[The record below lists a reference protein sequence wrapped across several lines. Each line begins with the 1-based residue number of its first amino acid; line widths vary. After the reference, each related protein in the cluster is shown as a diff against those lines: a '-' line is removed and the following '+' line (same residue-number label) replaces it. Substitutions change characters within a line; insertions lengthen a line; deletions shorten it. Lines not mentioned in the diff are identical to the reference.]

1 MPRRPGAPALQ
12 QQGRLFM
19 SIRLRWLCVCFAA
32 ALSVAGCAGRP
43 PGGLVPVAAPA
54 EVTARVPIL
63 AVSLRRPS
71 DDAGLLF
78 DGRRTLTPRFAALT
92 ISLPPG
98 HKTGEVAWPS
108 SAQPDPTASFAATQ
122 VELLDERA
130 FAAALRQRTA
140 GPQKRHVLVFVH
152 GYNTRFDEAAFRFA
166 QIVHDA
172 GAPVT
177 PVLFS
182 WASWGGITA
191 YPYDRESAAIGRD
204 ALEALLA
211 RLARDPGVG
220 EISVLAHSM
229 GGWLAMEAL
238 RQMAIRQGRVPSKIT
253 DLMLA
258 SPDIDVDV
266 AMAQGRVVTQG
277 SSAPNRT
284 ERGAIRPRVTLFI
297 SRDDR
302 ALGLARL
309 IWGSRDRLGSI
320 DPDSEPY
327 RTNLARAGVEVVDLT
342 DEASRDRLA
351 HGKFAES
358 PRAVQLIG
366 QRLAAGQSVGGAQ
379 QDIATGAG
387 LVTQGAISAVGRII
401 TAPLGGLAEQPAPGV
416 DTGVSPP
423 ARP

>member
-1 MPRRPGAPALQ
+1 MIPRISLLSILGAVAL
-12 QQGRLFM
+12 
-19 SIRLRWLCVCFAA
+19 
-32 ALSVAGCAGRP
+32 ALGACAGRP

-54 EVTARVPIL
+54 TVTAKVPLL

-71 DDAGLLF
+71 EDPGLLF
-78 DGRRTLTPRFAALT
+78 DGRRTLTPRYAALT

-98 HKTGEVAWPS
+98 HTPGEVAWPG

-122 VELLDERA
+122 IDVLDERG
-130 FAAALRQRTA
+130 FAAALRQRLATPA
-140 GPQKRHVLVFVH
+140 RRHVLVFVH
-152 GYNTRFDEAAFRFA
+152 GYNTRFDEAAFRLA

-182 WASWGGITA
+182 WASWGSVAA
-191 YPYDRESAAIGRD
+191 YPYDRESAALGRD

-211 RLARDPGVG
+211 RLARDPHVG

-229 GGWLAMEAL
+229 GGWLTMEAL
-238 RQMAIRQGRVPSKIT
+238 RQMAIRQGRVPAKIT

-266 AMAQGRVVTQG
+266 ALAQGRVVTQG
-277 SSAPNRT
+277 RT
-284 ERGAIRPRVTLFI
+284 AGAIRPRITLFV
-297 SRDDR
+297 SRDDQ
-302 ALGLARL
+302 ALGVARL

-320 DPDSEPY
+320 DPNAEPY

-342 DEASRDRLA
+342 DEASQDRLA

-366 QRLAAGQSVGGAQ
+366 RRLAAGQAVGGAQ
-379 QDIATGAG
+379 QDIAGGAG
-387 LVTQGAISAVGRII
+387 LATQGAITAVGRII
-401 TAPLGGLAEQPAPGV
+401 TAPLGGLGEQPAAGMDANV
-416 DTGVSPP
+416 
-423 ARP
+423 RP